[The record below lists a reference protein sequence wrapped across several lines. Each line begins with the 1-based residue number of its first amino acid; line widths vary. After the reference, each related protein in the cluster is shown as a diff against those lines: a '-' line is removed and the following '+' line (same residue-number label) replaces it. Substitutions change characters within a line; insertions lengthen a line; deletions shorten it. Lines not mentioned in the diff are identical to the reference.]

1 MAKAIRITLETLY
14 DILINEKKR
23 EDLQKL
29 EDSFYLDVVEYL
41 KEKGSRLDKGNN
53 KEIYSFGEKE
63 KLEYELR
70 SIKRILKEIYD
81 KREQKIISIALN
93 RSRTG
98 SDLIDTSSMLYEED
112 KFYQQ
117 MLNILNSQRRNILFR
132 LFNNEAPLISDSG
145 DIQPLKEENNEDIRP
160 PAENKE
166 EEPIA
171 KEIITKIR
179 FIRPTPSFVWKDL
192 KVYGPY
198 ESGDEIEIFPEVAE
212 LLIRKKRAE
221 RR

>member
-29 EDSFYLDVVEYL
+29 EGSFYQDVVDYL
-41 KEKGSRLDKGNN
+41 KEKGSRLALGDNR
-53 KEIYSFGEKE
+53 EIFSFGERE

-81 KREQKIISIALN
+81 KREQKIISISLN

-98 SDLIDTSSMLYEED
+98 SDLIDTSSMLYEENL
-112 KFYQQ
+112 FYQQ
-117 MLNILNSQRRNILFR
+117 MLNTLNSHRRNTLLK
-132 LFNNEAPLISDSG
+132 LFNNEIPSITDAELPKIEE
-145 DIQPLKEENNEDIRP
+145 KEYKKTEIT
-160 PAENKE
+160 KE
-166 EEPIA
+166 QKP
-171 KEIITKIR
+171 KETITKIR
-179 FIRPTPSFVWKDL
+179 FIRPTPSFVWKDF

-198 ESGDEIEIFPEVAE
+198 ESGDEIEIFPEVAD
-212 LLIRKKRAE
+212 LLIRKNRAE
-221 RR
+221 KI

>member
-29 EDSFYLDVVEYL
+29 EGSFYQDVVDYL
-41 KEKGSRLDKGNN
+41 KEKGSRLALGDN
-53 KEIYSFGEKE
+53 KEIFSFGERE

-81 KREQKIISIALN
+81 KREQKIISISLN

-98 SDLIDTSSMLYEED
+98 SDLIDTSSMLYEENL
-112 KFYQQ
+112 FYQQ
-117 MLNILNSQRRNILFR
+117 MLNTLNSHRRNTLLK
-132 LFNNEAPLISDSG
+132 LFNNEIPSITDAELPKIEEKEYKKIEPEKKQEIKSSG
-145 DIQPLKEENNEDIRP
+145 PF
-160 PAENKE
+160 
-166 EEPIA
+166 
-171 KEIITKIR
+171 KIR
-179 FIRPTPSFVWKDL
+179 FIRPTPSFVWKDF

-198 ESGDEIEIFPEVAE
+198 ESGDEIEIFPEVAD
-212 LLIRKKRAE
+212 LLIRKNRAE
-221 RR
+221 KI